1 MPQVRAADVLA
12 RFDKNKLNRLD
23 ALKPKR
29 RKSTVMGVL
38 GVMGAVAIKRSE
50 TSSEGNEDVSPLVFE
65 LWSFALQPI
74 ERCADPWVGRT
85 LPPLQ

>member
-50 TSSEGNEDVSPLVFE
+50 TSSEGN
-65 LWSFALQPI
+65 
-74 ERCADPWVGRT
+74 
-85 LPPLQ
+85 